1 MPQTIYTSK
10 FFYVIRDRR
19 NGMLY
24 AGCKFAEDS
33 NPNTFMTEDGY
44 KTSSKDI
51 QQIIDQEGLDTFEI
65 VKLRIMDDPL
75 DYETRFLRKVNAA
88 ANPKFYNCHNNNI
101 ASFGTESYEQMIIKK
116 YGVPNI
122 SMNKELKL
130 LANKKQ
136 KLTLNDPVWKETKG
150 KEKGKKISEIKSDP
164 KWKETVGN
172 QAVKKANETK
182 SDPVWKETIGKAAI
196 TKTLLNKDQV
206 KTGQSISKTKS
217 NPEWKETKGKEC
229 SEKQKQTKSD
239 PVWKEN
245 VGKQANRQRIQ
256 NTDWIE
262 LGKNVSKTKSDP
274 VWKETIGK
282 ERAKKFSEI
291 VLSDEWKQKNNKM
304 CEHCGKITH
313 PANYTRWHGNK
324 CKSKID

>member
-24 AGCKFAEDS
+24 AGCKFAEDA

-65 VKLRIMDDPL
+65 VKLRIMNDPL

-88 ANPKFYNCHNNNI
+88 ANPKFYNFHNNNI

-116 YGVPNI
+116 YGVTNI

-150 KEKGKKISEIKSDP
+150 KAAIAKTLLNRDHKAAGQRSKQTKSDPAWKETIGKQYGKKISETKSDP
-164 KWKETVGN
+164 KWKETVGD
-172 QAVKKANETK
+172 KANQQRIENT
-182 SDPVWKETIGKAAI
+182 DWVELGK
-196 TKTLLNKDQV
+196 KT
-206 KTGQSISKTKS
+206 SKTKNS
-217 NPEWKETKGKEC
+217 KEWKEKTYKTCQHCKKGPM
-229 SEKQKQTKSD
+229 D
-239 PVWKEN
+239 PSNYKRYHGPN
-245 VGKQANRQRIQ
+245 C
-256 NTDWIE
+256 
-262 LGKNVSKTKSDP
+262 KN
-274 VWKETIGK
+274 
-282 ERAKKFSEI
+282 
-291 VLSDEWKQKNNKM
+291 
-304 CEHCGKITH
+304 
-313 PANYTRWHGNK
+313 
-324 CKSKID
+324 KID

>member
-24 AGCKFAEDS
+24 AGCKFAEDA

-65 VKLRIMDDPL
+65 VKLRIMNDPL

-88 ANPKFYNCHNNNI
+88 ANPKFYNFHNNNI

-116 YGVPNI
+116 YGVTNI

-150 KEKGKKISEIKSDP
+150 KEKAKNVSRTKSDP
-164 KWKETVGN
+164 IWKETVGN

-182 SDPVWKETIGKAAI
+182 SDPVWKETKGKAAI
-196 TKTLLNKDQV
+196 AKTLLNRDHKAA
-206 KTGQSISKTKS
+206 GQRS
-217 NPEWKETKGKEC
+217 
-229 SEKQKQTKSD
+229 KQTKSD
-239 PVWKEN
+239 P
-245 VGKQANRQRIQ
+245 A
-256 NTDWIE
+256 
-262 LGKNVSKTKSDP
+262 
-274 VWKETIGK
+274 WKETIGK
-282 ERAKKFSEI
+282 QYGKKISETK
-291 VLSDEWKQKNNKM
+291 SDPKWKETVGDKANQQRIENTDWVELGKKTSKTKNSKEWKEKTYKTCQHCKKGPMDPSNYKRYHGPNCKN
-304 CEHCGKITH
+304 
-313 PANYTRWHGNK
+313 
-324 CKSKID
+324 KID